1 MTTTPSSIAYCGD
14 AHLQLS
20 SADMRYLAK
29 EAGAGRIVQTI
40 AGTSGMSPFVRWL
53 LYISF
58 VDLWPLPIAHALLLG
73 VVKDFWEYVGT
84 LKEMRPKMKKMDR
97 RMAMVTLTSDFGR
110 PVRPMLPSAGTSG
123 VVCADWTCED
133 CLHFAETV
141 AVMVLGAST
150 PGSRVAY
157 AARSGH
163 PLPEGLRGV

>member
-1 MTTTPSSIAYCGD
+1 MQRREILPTMTTTPSSIAYCGD

-73 VVKDFWEYVGT
+73 VVKDFWEYVGI
-84 LKEMRPKMKKMDR
+84 LKD
-97 RMAMVTLTSDFGR
+97 SDI
-110 PVRPMLPSAGTSG
+110 
-123 VVCADWTCED
+123 
-133 CLHFAETV
+133 
-141 AVMVLGAST
+141 
-150 PGSRVAY
+150 
-157 AARSGH
+157 
-163 PLPEGLRGV
+163 